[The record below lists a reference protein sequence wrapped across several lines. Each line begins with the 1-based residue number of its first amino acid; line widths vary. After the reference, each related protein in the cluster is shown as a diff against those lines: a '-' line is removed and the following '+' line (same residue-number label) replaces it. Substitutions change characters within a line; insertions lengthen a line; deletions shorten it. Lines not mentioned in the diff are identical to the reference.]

1 MKQKNEFIHWLQKA
15 SSNTHYTN
23 IISASN
29 ALALAMMALF
39 DSLLIFSV
47 SMCFSSHKKKRVNLV
62 EEKREKEMKND
73 VVWKSG
79 SR

>member
-29 ALALAMMALF
+29 ALAFAMMALF
-39 DSLLIFSV
+39 DSLLILSA
-47 SMCFSSHKKKRVNLV
+47 SMCFTSYNKKRDNLD
-62 EEKREKEMKND
+62 EEKEKERNEK
-73 VVWKSG
+73 
-79 SR
+79 RH